1 MDQDRKRKIPEESE
15 EPEELKKPEEPKEK
29 KRKKV
34 KKPQRKQ
41 RKQKKKQRKPV
52 LYVIIDSSILP
63 NQHIMW
69 PRAISIRLYAF
80 TMLCFL
86 SRAKSIA
93 TKIAFCGL
101 ESKVEALAPCK
112 EVLAE
117 ADPGESYKLFESLLN
132 LIAQMPFISPKGR
145 HPENVHKAWCAT
157 FHDELADIA
166 PTNVLYISANGDIAD
181 ALKEV
186 AKSHGVILN
195 SVFFFGHPRLP
206 NYTRV
211 LYNVIRDWDKV
222 LEGRDVEFGGNDTD
236 DGDDEIFSE
245 IEEDDDEDEEEEVQ
259 VVVQEVAPEAPDEP
273 DSRE

>member
-1 MDQDRKRKIPEESE
+1 MDQDRKRKIPEVPE

-34 KKPQRKQ
+34 KKPPRKQ
-41 RKQKKKQRKPV
+41 RKQKKQRKPV

-101 ESKVEALAPCK
+101 ESKVEAFAPCK

-117 ADPGESYKLFESLLN
+117 AEPGESYKLFESLLN
-132 LIAQMPFISPKGR
+132 LITQMPFISPKGR

-166 PTNVLYISANGDIAD
+166 PTNVLCISANGDIAD

-211 LYNVIRDWDKV
+211 LYNVVRDWDKV
-222 LEGRDVEFGGNDTD
+222 LKERDVEIGGNDTD

-245 IEEDDDEDEEEEVQ
+245 IEEDDDEEEEVQ
-259 VVVQEVAPEAPDEP
+259 VVAPEEPVEP

>member
-1 MDQDRKRKIPEESE
+1 MDQDRKRKI
-15 EPEELKKPEEPKEK
+15 PEELKKPEEPKEK

-34 KKPQRKQ
+34 KKSPRKQ
-41 RKQKKKQRKPV
+41 RKQKKQKQRKPV

-101 ESKVEALAPCK
+101 ESNVKAFAPCK
-112 EVLAE
+112 EVLAN

-132 LIAQMPFISPKGR
+132 LIEQMPFISPKGR
-145 HPENVHKAWCAT
+145 HPKNVHKALCAS
-157 FHDELADIA
+157 FHDKLAEIA
-166 PTNVLYISANGDIAD
+166 PTNVLCISANGDIAD

-206 NYTRV
+206 NYTRM
-211 LYNVIRDWDKV
+211 LYNVVRDWDKV
-222 LEGRDVEFGGNDTD
+222 LEERDEEIGGNDTD

-245 IEEDDDEDEEEEVQ
+245 IEEDDDEEEEVQ